1 MTAPTVAPVDTA
13 RPRPRVPLPDVGL
26 ALAAYVLTRLVGWVV
41 ISRAARDQLPS
52 IWTGPRSGYLDL
64 AQLWDAQWYKTI
76 AVAGYPD
83 GLPLGPTGAVQ
94 QNAWA
99 FLPGFPMSTRA
110 VMAVTGL
117 DFGASAVLL
126 NVVLGGCAVVVV
138 HRLVRLLAGRGVALA
153 AVVLLCTLPPAPVLQ
168 IAYSETL
175 GLLLLALALL
185 LLVERRYRWCAV
197 VVLVLSLSRPVV
209 APFALV
215 VLAHLVARWRARGRE
230 PFPRRQRVEVVGLG
244 LLSAASSLLWPVLV
258 GRLTGVPDAY
268 QRTQGTWRSSGTVEP
283 VTQTLGISRLL
294 WGEHGPWLVLAGTL
308 VLLAV
313 VATPLGRPAGPELRT
328 WSFVYPL
335 YLAATLEPWTS
346 TFRYLL
352 LEWPLLV
359 VLLARLRRVP
369 LVLALLTAGLAVLG
383 LVGQVQ
389 WVHHLL
395 VFVPPTDYPP

>member
-1 MTAPTVAPVDTA
+1 M
-13 RPRPRVPLPDVGL
+13 
-26 ALAAYVLTRLVGWVV
+26 
-41 ISRAARDQLPS
+41 
-52 IWTGPRSGYLDL
+52 
-64 AQLWDAQWYKTI
+64 
-76 AVAGYPD
+76 
-83 GLPLGPTGAVQ
+83 PLGPTGAVQ

-313 VATPLGRPAGPELRT
+313 VATPLGRPAGPE
-328 WSFVYPL
+328 P
-335 YLAATLEPWTS
+335 AH
-346 TFRYLL
+346 
-352 LEWPLLV
+352 LV
-359 VLLARLRRVP
+359 VRVPAVPRRHARTLDQHLPLPAARVAAARRAARPPAPRAPRARAAHRRARRARTRRPGAVGAPPARLRAPHRLP
-369 LVLALLTAGLAVLG
+369 A
-383 LVGQVQ
+383 VGQRGGGPATSSSAS
-389 WVHHLL
+389 L
-395 VFVPPTDYPP
+395 